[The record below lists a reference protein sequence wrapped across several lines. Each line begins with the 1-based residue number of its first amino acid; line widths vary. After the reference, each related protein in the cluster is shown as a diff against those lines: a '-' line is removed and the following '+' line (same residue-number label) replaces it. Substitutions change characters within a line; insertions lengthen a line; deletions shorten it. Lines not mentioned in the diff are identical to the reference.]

1 MVGESRISAR
11 CIRSDLPA
19 GPDGLLSFSTSR
31 AACDPGVPRIGNMI
45 LASGRHADRRAVPS
59 RSASR
64 ISSVR
69 LVRTARRVAWQSTAL
84 GLSKEDPSLVRTH
97 PADLYSGYDGGSTV
111 SVTQAGDAGAL
122 PDRAALQDHYGN
134 VVRGLHRG
142 RVTPVLGAGVNLCGR
157 NECGDQTWF
166 GRFPPSAAELTA
178 FLAGRFE
185 LPSEQP
191 AELLRVSQYI
201 YEMRGGEGPLFD
213 ELHDLFAQDY
223 RPTEI
228 HEFLA
233 GVPAELRRRGIKARS
248 PLIVTTNYDDLM
260 ERALRQRGEEF
271 DLLVYMA
278 NGPHEGLFCHRAPGG
293 ELNPIDH
300 PEELIGGD
308 DPAKQIDPARRTVML
323 KLHGYADQENPYDD
337 SYVITEDH
345 YIEYLARIDLDNK
358 LPQTVLGVL
367 RNSHL
372 LFLGYGLRDW
382 NLKAMLYK
390 LWTERLSD
398 RDWWAVQLR
407 PDPLEVK
414 SWRRRGVEIF
424 DLPLDRYVA
433 ELRTR
438 FGDSL
443 AAAP

>member
-1 MVGESRISAR
+1 
-11 CIRSDLPA
+11 
-19 GPDGLLSFSTSR
+19 
-31 AACDPGVPRIGNMI
+31 
-45 LASGRHADRRAVPS
+45 
-59 RSASR
+59 
-64 ISSVR
+64 
-69 LVRTARRVAWQSTAL
+69 
-84 GLSKEDPSLVRTH
+84 
-97 PADLYSGYDGGSTV
+97 
-111 SVTQAGDAGAL
+111 
-122 PDRAALQDHYGN
+122 
-134 VVRGLHRG
+134 
-142 RVTPVLGAGVNLCGR
+142 VLGAGVNLCGR
-157 NECGDQTWF
+157 DECSDQTWF
-166 GRFPPSAAELTA
+166 GRFPPSAGELTA

-185 LPSEQP
+185 LPPDQP

-213 ELHDLFAQDY
+213 ELHDLFAQQY
-223 RPTEI
+223 PPTEV

-233 GVPAELRRRGIKARS
+233 GVPAELRRRGVKARS

-260 ERALRQRGEEF
+260 ERALHERGEEF
-271 DLLVYMA
+271 DLVVYMA
-278 NGPHEGLFCHRAPGG
+278 NGPHEGLFCHRPPGG
-293 ELNPIDH
+293 ELNPIVH
-300 PEELIGGD
+300 PEELGGGD
-308 DPAKQIDPARRTVML
+308 DPTRQIDPARRTVML
-323 KLHGYADQENPYDD
+323 KLHGYADQEHPHDD

-398 RDWWAVQLR
+398 RDWWAVQLS

-424 DLPLDRYVA
+424 DMPLHEYVA

-438 FGDSL
+438 FGNSL
-443 AAAP
+443 ATAP

>member
-1 MVGESRISAR
+1 MMGGHVE
-11 CIRSDLPA
+11 
-19 GPDGLLSFSTSR
+19 
-31 AACDPGVPRIGNMI
+31 CDPCG
-45 LASGRHADRRAVPS
+45 
-59 RSASR
+59 
-64 ISSVR
+64 
-69 LVRTARRVAWQSTAL
+69 
-84 GLSKEDPSLVRTH
+84 
-97 PADLYSGYDGGSTV
+97 DGE
-111 SVTQAGDAGAL
+111 AL
-122 PDRAALQDHYGN
+122 PDQAALADHYGN
-134 VVRGLHRG
+134 VVRALRRG
-142 RVTPVLGAGVNLCGR
+142 RITPVLGAGVNLCGR
-157 NECGDQTWF
+157 DEFNDEAWL
-166 GRFPPSAAELTA
+166 GRFPPSARELTS

-185 LPSEQP
+185 LPPEQP

-213 ELHDLFAQDY
+213 ELHDLFAQEY
-223 RPTEI
+223 RPTEV

-233 GVPAELRRRGIKARS
+233 EVPGELRRRGIKARS

-260 ERALRQRGEEF
+260 ERALLERGEDF

-278 NGPHEGLFCHRAPGG
+278 NGPHEGMFCHRAPGG
-293 ELNPIDH
+293 ALHPIAH
-300 PEELIGGD
+300 PDDLAGSE
-308 DPAKQIDPARRTVML
+308 DPATEIDPARRTVIL
-323 KLHGYADQENPYDD
+323 KLHGLADHENPYDD

-358 LPQTVLGVL
+358 MPQTVLGVL

-390 LWTERLSD
+390 LWSDRLSD

-424 DLPLDRYVA
+424 DLQLDRYVA
-433 ELRTR
+433 GLRAR
-438 FGDSL
+438 FADSL
-443 AAAP
+443 AARP

>member
-1 MVGESRISAR
+1 
-11 CIRSDLPA
+11 
-19 GPDGLLSFSTSR
+19 
-31 AACDPGVPRIGNMI
+31 
-45 LASGRHADRRAVPS
+45 
-59 RSASR
+59 
-64 ISSVR
+64 
-69 LVRTARRVAWQSTAL
+69 
-84 GLSKEDPSLVRTH
+84 
-97 PADLYSGYDGGSTV
+97 
-111 SVTQAGDAGAL
+111 
-122 PDRAALQDHYGN
+122 
-134 VVRGLHRG
+134 
-142 RVTPVLGAGVNLCGR
+142 VLGAGVNLCGR
-157 NECGDQTWF
+157 DECSDQTWL
-166 GRFPPSAAELTA
+166 GRFPPSARELTS

-185 LPSEQP
+185 LPPEQP

-213 ELHDLFAQDY
+213 ELHDLFAQTY
-223 RPTEI
+223 RPTAM

-233 GVPAELRRRGIKARS
+233 EVPDALRQRGIKARS

-260 ERALRQRGEEF
+260 ERALHERGEEF

-278 NGPHEGLFCHRAPGG
+278 NGPHEGMFCYRGPDG

-300 PEELIGGD
+300 PDELAGGD
-308 DPAKQIDPARRTVML
+308 DPATQIDPARRTVML
-323 KLHGYADQENPYDD
+323 KLHGFADQEHPHDD

-398 RDWWAVQLR
+398 RDWWAVQLH

-424 DLPLDRYVA
+424 DLSLERYVDG
-433 ELRTR
+433 LRTR

-443 AAAP
+443 TAAP